1 MILYLDTSSLV
12 KLYVEEEGSDEVREL
27 VEEARTL
34 ATATV
39 AYPEMRSA
47 LARLLRGGFL
57 DQPELARLRGRFEED
72 WESFLRVEVSE
83 ELCRQ
88 AGELA
93 EVHGLRGFDSVHL
106 AAFVR
111 LGKESGEVPV
121 RFSSFDQ
128 RLNDAATAESGP
140 GA

>member
-12 KLYVEEEGSDEVREL
+12 KLYVEEEGSDEVRKL
-27 VEEARTL
+27 VEDAGML

-57 DQPELARLRGRFEED
+57 DQAELAELRGRLEED
-72 WESFLRVEVSE
+72 WESFLRIEVSE
-83 ELCRQ
+83 ELCRR

-93 EVHGLRGFDSVHL
+93 EAHGLRGFDSVHL

-111 LGKESGEVPV
+111 LRDESGKIPV
-121 RFSSFDQ
+121 RFSAFDQ
-128 RLNDAATAESGP
+128 RLNDAATAESGT
-140 GA
+140 GE